1 MGTRDSARTAD
12 TSLRLTVAE
21 AAKIAGVSQDQIRR
35 WIRATEP
42 PYLEAQRAGTKLLIK
57 PEALE
62 ACLDSLPSA

>member
-1 MGTRDSARTAD
+1 MSA
-12 TSLRLTVAE
+12 LRYTVAE
-21 AAKIAGVSQDQIRR
+21 AAKVAGVSQDQIRK

-42 PYLEAQRAGTKLLIK
+42 PYLEAQRAGSKLLIK